1 MKTAFNPAPRHLL
14 ELLDTD
20 WLNQMLAK
28 RWPDAKVHDVSVVET
43 LSTQATKVR
52 LALTVTGGNQDMPH
66 YICIKGAL
74 TETSVPST
82 ASIIETQ
89 FYQNYAVKIPVRVPR
104 CIYAELNAVGDN
116 GIIVMED
123 EVQAGSCFLTALNP
137 FNPDDVR
144 DTLEQLALLHAHAWQ
159 GSELFEQAEVPR
171 FLEQISAPAIM
182 PMTALSQL
190 LNSPKGD
197 PLPTSVKNAARLQR
211 GLELYAKQVRERPSC
226 LIHGDAHAGNIYR
239 KDGHYGL
246 VDWQILQKGE
256 WAQDI
261 AYHIAAVLSPEDRR
275 LHERGLLKHYL
286 TRLKALGG
294 PELDAEDAWTRYR
307 AAMIYGYYL
316 WTITQKVEPPITN
329 EFFRRLGLAVDELKS
344 FDAIGA

>member
-182 PMTALSQL
+182 PMTEGRPTTDQRKECCTLTKRPRAVCQTSARAPVLPDTRRCSCRKYLSQRR
-190 LNSPKGD
+190 
-197 PLPTSVKNAARLQR
+197 PLRIGRLADITKRRMGPRHCLPYCRRALARRQT
-211 GLELYAKQVRERPSC
+211 
-226 LIHGDAHAGNIYR
+226 
-239 KDGHYGL
+239 
-246 VDWQILQKGE
+246 
-256 WAQDI
+256 
-261 AYHIAAVLSPEDRR
+261 
-275 LHERGLLKHYL
+275 L
-286 TRLKALGG
+286 TRA
-294 PELDAEDAWTRYR
+294 
-307 AAMIYGYYL
+307 
-316 WTITQKVEPPITN
+316 
-329 EFFRRLGLAVDELKS
+329 
-344 FDAIGA
+344 GATKTLSNAP